1 MNRSAEMILNMRKF
15 AAMAL
20 LLMLP
25 SESANAI
32 PKAWCGNTGGSTGI
46 PMLEEIK
53 RQFWTKYPADLARQ
67 RTRETVQAFVEFAR
81 DWETDC
87 CTLPRA
93 ECRALADRDI
103 RVILQ
108 WDWQT
113 PPK

>member
-1 MNRSAEMILNMRKF
+1 MILNMKKF
-15 AAMAL
+15 AATTL
-20 LLMLP
+20 LLMLL

-32 PKAWCGNTGGSTGI
+32 PKAWCGNTGGSTGV

-53 RQFWTKYPADLARQ
+53 RQFWRKYPADLARP
-67 RTRETVQAFVEFAR
+67 RTQEAVQAFVEFAR
-81 DWETDC
+81 DWVTDC
-87 CTLPRA
+87 CTLPQA
-93 ECRALADRDI
+93 QCRALADRDI